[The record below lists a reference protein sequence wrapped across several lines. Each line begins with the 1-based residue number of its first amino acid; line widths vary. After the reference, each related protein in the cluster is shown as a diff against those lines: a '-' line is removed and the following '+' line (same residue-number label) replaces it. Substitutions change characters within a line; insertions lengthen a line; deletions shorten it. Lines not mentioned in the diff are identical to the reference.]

1 MTRAPKPAS
10 APYVPNNPLHYLMRT
25 SEAERKRWGARAVE
39 LGFPEGQLYTD
50 PRIDALMPWRNVVAE
65 EMRQEGLWAPVGQ
78 ALVAQVVEA
87 THLPV
92 CPATVRAVPNS
103 ILRSALF
110 AAIQGKT
117 RRHLNKEVISSVDGV
132 VIKFKGDQL
141 DQADMDVWEQ
151 AVHLTKLQDIDSVCH
166 FRAHDFLKQIGR
178 GTGSGQYEWLH
189 ESIDRL
195 ISGLVE
201 IRRGEV
207 VFTGGLIRECVRN
220 DTTGDYAMTLGR
232 NMLALYS
239 KNDWTG
245 IEWEHRQSLLRKP
258 LAQWLHNYYA
268 SHAKPYPIKVET
280 LRNLCGSDNKIL
292 RSFRGHLRK
301 ALDDL
306 KGCGAISSWQ
316 IDQKSDLLTVD
327 RGAAITESQAR
338 HLTKIQKQLPKSN
351 K

>member
-39 LGFPEGQLYTD
+39 LGFPEGELYTD
-50 PRIDALMPWRNVVAE
+50 ARIDALMPWRNVVAE

-92 CPATVRAVPNS
+92 CPSSVRAVPND

-117 RRHLNKEVISSVDGV
+117 RRFMKSEVIASFEGV
-132 VIKFKGDQL
+132 EIKFKGEQL

-151 AVHLTKLQDIDSVCH
+151 AIHLAKDQPIGNVCR
-166 FRAHDFLKQIGR
+166 FRVNDFLKQIGR
-178 GTGSGQYEWLH
+178 HNGKYEYEWLQ
-189 ESIDRL
+189 ESFDRL
-195 ISGLVE
+195 IACMVKITTDKFVFKGNLLSSCIEDVDT
-201 IRRGEV
+201 GEYKL
-207 VFTGGLIRECVRN
+207 TLN
-220 DTTGDYAMTLGR
+220 SDTLTLYG
-232 NMLALYS
+232 N
-239 KNDWTG
+239 NNWTG
-245 IEWEHRQSLLRKP
+245 IEWEQRQALMRKP
-258 LAQWLHNYYA
+258 LALWLHGYYA
-268 SHAKPYPIKVET
+268 SHAAPYLVKVET
-280 LRNLCGSDNKIL
+280 LRRLCGSENKTIK
-292 RSFRGHLRK
+292 SFRVQARK

-306 KGCGAISSWQ
+306 KDCGAIASWN
-316 IDQKSDLLTVD
+316 IDPKSDLVTVD
-327 RGAAITESQAR
+327 RGEAVTESQAR
-338 HLTKIQKQLPKSN
+338 HLIKKQIQPPKSN